1 MNCFDIQKDSEEVV
15 DDSDKKKKKTVH
27 RFGDFQAYPRSS
39 TTLRPFAF
47 RDYYELNEPQEF

>member
-1 MNCFDIQKDSEEVV
+1 MNCFDIYKDSEEVV
-15 DDSDKKKKKTVH
+15 DDSDKKKKNVH

-47 RDYYELNEPQEF
+47 RDYYELNEP